1 MSEKIVEVTMNSRKV
16 GRVDANESRLSPAH
30 RRLRT
35 SVLGLQPADAIQLA
49 VKFGLPKD
57 EAEEVYEDIRKHSL
71 E

>member
-1 MSEKIVEVTMNSRKV
+1 MM
-16 GRVDANESRLSPAH
+16 DANESQLSPAH

-35 SVLGLQPADAIQLA
+35 SVLGLQPADAVQLA